1 MKKNLT
7 MTQNQTK
14 LIQVI
19 IPAQNKQVGL
29 GDLELRTLDTSGDTV
44 SVQVRITHH
53 LNPETHLFEP
63 ITNSY
68 SMSSTAFSFRTNYQD
83 KKVKF
88 CRQKE
93 VIEGTILYPT
103 SISPSYYLIWCIR
116 IDATNE
122 IINLPESMFY

>member
-1 MKKNLT
+1 

-14 LIQVI
+14 PIQVI

-29 GDLELRTLDTSGDTV
+29 GDLEVRCKGPNGDTV
-44 SVQVRITHH
+44 SVQVKITHH
-53 LNPETHLFEP
+53 LNSESHLFEP
-63 ITNSY
+63 ISDSY

-88 CRQKE
+88 CKQKE

-116 IDATNE
+116 IDNTNE